1 MKKYV
6 IVAYPECDEGY
17 LPHKEKIIYAENHVE
32 AERKAW
38 KEFPEYHQIGAYA
51 QEDGE

>member
-17 LPHKEKIIYAENHVE
+17 LPRQEKIIEARSHAE
-32 AERKAW
+32 AERVAW
-38 KEFPEYHQIGAYA
+38 REFPEYHEIGAFEME
-51 QEDGE
+51 Q